1 MVITLT
7 SAIGDGRGLLSC
19 ALDFKCDA
27 GKSRKGP
34 QDGAAADGR

>member
-1 MVITLT
+1 MVITP
-7 SAIGDGRGLLSC
+7 SAIGDGWGLLSC
-19 ALDFKCDA
+19 ASDFKCDA